1 MSRITKLLPK
11 LAIALIAATIVAGS
25 ISAYAQDAKKLRF
38 VFVTSAGPGNP
49 FYGPIIKGFEQAG
62 KDLDV
67 EVVFR
72 GDQQT
77 NLISDAPTM
86 LNRLENAISTKPDG
100 LIISDTYPESL
111 NPTIKA
117 AVDSGIPVVL
127 TNAGFGEASKV
138 GAMAFVGTDETDLGR
153 MGGKLLKDL
162 GAKHVLVVTTPP
174 GIPLIDDRVAGLK
187 DGMSPGKT
195 TALEVPIEVLG
206 DQTKQVNTTLAALEK
221 DATIDAVF
229 SIGSCCGPAMVA
241 AREELGARADKMHWV
256 TIDLG
261 APVLQALKD
270 KKIDYAIDQQQYLE
284 GYIPVQMLAMAIR
297 YSIKP
302 VNDFYPT
309 GPGLVNA
316 ENAAKV
322 IELTAQAVR

>member
-1 MSRITKLLPK
+1 MIRIAKQLPNFVM
-11 LAIALIAATIVAGS
+11 ALAATAFVA
-25 ISAYAQDAKKLRF
+25 SAMTANAEDKKKLRL
-38 VFVTSAGPGNP
+38 VFVTSGGPGNP

-77 NLISDAPTM
+77 SIISDAPTM
-86 LNRLENAISTKPDG
+86 LNRLENAVSTKPDG
-100 LIISDTYPESL
+100 LIISNTYPASL

-117 AVDSGIPVVL
+117 AVTAGIPVVL
-127 TNAGFGEASKV
+127 TNAGFGEAANV
-138 GAMAFVGTDETDLGR
+138 GALAFVGTNEKQLGQ
-153 MGGKLLKDL
+153 MGGQMLKGFGSKNAL
-162 GAKHVLVVTTPP
+162 VLTTPP
-174 GIPLIDDRVAGLK
+174 GIPLIDDRVAGFK
-187 DGMSPGKT
+187 EGIAPSKAT
-195 TALEVPIEVLG
+195 IVEVPLEALG
-206 DQTKQVNTTLAALEK
+206 DPTRQVNTMLAALQK
-221 DATIDAVF
+221 DPTIDSVF
-229 SIGSCCGPAMVA
+229 SIGSCCGPAMVT
-241 AREELGARADKMHWV
+241 AREELGARANSMHWV

-302 VNDFYPT
+302 VSDFYAT
-309 GPGLVNA
+309 GPGIVDAKNA
-316 ENAAKV
+316 DQV
-322 IELTAQAVR
+322 IALTAQTVR